1 MAYKGNMKK
10 RMQKA
15 DASGALWAVIIGDD
29 EVAKGEVALKHM
41 VDQTQSW
48 VAADRLVDMLKG

>member
-1 MAYKGNMKK
+1 MKK

-15 DASGALWAVIIGDD
+15 DASGAIWAVIIGDD
-29 EVAKGEVALKHM
+29 EVAKNEVALKHM

-48 VAADRLVDMLKG
+48 VAADRLVEAIRG